1 MEKFRSMTSS
11 YYRYSVAV
19 ILVYDSRPGCI
30 STLFDLDEW
39 VREAKE
45 RSFAKDSVILSL
57 WANKWDEGGVDTP
70 EVTAFKQEHNIPDS
84 LHFRVSART
93 GFNIF
98 DSLNSLIQF
107 VHQKTTV
114 TFISGSMTDY
124 SSELKSPSIFR
135 KCMKC

>member
-1 MEKFRSMTSS
+1 MTSS

-30 STLFDLDEW
+30 PTLFDLDEW
-39 VREAKE
+39 VREARE

-93 GFNIF
+93 GLNIF
-98 DSLNSLIQF
+98 DSLNYLIKF
-107 VHQKTTV
+107 VHQKNASSGV
-114 TFISGSMTDY
+114 TFSSGSNPEIDS